1 MLPPTLRTTLW
12 AARRPAVLLSTALVV
27 GACSGQVDTSWHTER
42 GYRWRSLAV
51 SHREHSGF
59 RLLKSGATGITHANI
74 VDDAHALANRNLLI
88 GAGVAIADIDGDGLP
103 DIFLASVERPAVLYH
118 NDGGMRFTDVTAS
131 SGIDTRGLAT
141 MCAAFADVD
150 GDGNVDLVVGT
161 LGGPIK
167 LWRGDGKG
175 HFTDATA
182 ESGLAAGG

>member
-1 MLPPTLRTTLW
+1 MRTTLW
-12 AARRPAVLLSTALVV
+12 AARRSALLVATAVALA
-27 GACSGQVDTSWHTER
+27 ACSERVDTSWHSEPGG

-51 SHREHSGF
+51 SHRDHSGF
-59 RLLKSGATGITHANI
+59 KLLKSGATGITHANT

-88 GAGVAIADIDGDGLP
+88 GAGVAIADVDGDGLP
-103 DIFLASVERPAVLYH
+103 DIFLASVEQPAVLYH
-118 NDGGMRFTDVTAS
+118 NAGGMRFTDVTAS

-182 ESGLAAGG
+182 ES